1 MNMTRIAAL
10 AQKEWREILRDRLFF
25 ALSFVV
31 PALLMLLFG
40 YGLSLDV
47 ENIPVAIHDLDRT
60 PQSRDYAYR
69 FIHSRY
75 FDFKGYVTDESQAA
89 ELLGRGAVRAVIV
102 IGHGFGR
109 ELQNDRPARVQTLLD
124 GTFPYRTQVTKGYIE
139 AINTAVTRE
148 LLADYMVRV
157 KGLSPTRARV
167 YVDPVRLEV
176 RYLYNQ
182 GLKSSWGVASKLI
195 MALMLMC
202 PPFLTALGVVREKES
217 GAIYNIYASNV
228 SRAEFLVG
236 KLNPYFCI
244 AFINAMVLWG
254 MACFLFG
261 APFKGSV
268 TAYLF
273 ATVLYVLCSTGIGL
287 LISILV
293 GSQVAAM
300 IVTAVVTAMPSM
312 LYSGLLTPVASM
324 NWAARIVAAVFPS
337 MYYGRIIES
346 CFLKGLGWANAWSDM
361 LVLAG
366 YGAALF
372 AVGYAMFHKRG
383 AA

>member
-1 MNMTRIAAL
+1 
-10 AQKEWREILRDRLFF
+10 
-25 ALSFVV
+25 V

-47 ENIPVAIHDLDRT
+47 ENIPLAIHDLDRT

-75 FDFKGYVTDESQAA
+75 FAFQGYVTDEAQAG
-89 ELLGRGAVRAVIV
+89 ELLSSGRARAVIV
-102 IGHGFGR
+102 IGQGFGR
-109 ELQNDRPARVQTLLD
+109 ELAADRPAHVQTLLD
-124 GTFPYRTQVTKGYIE
+124 GTFPYRTQVTKGYIT
-139 AINTAVTRE
+139 AINTALTRE
-148 LLADYMVRV
+148 LLAAYMVRT
-157 KGLSPTRARV
+157 KGLSPARAAQ

-195 MALMLMC
+195 MALLLMC

-217 GAIYNIYASNV
+217 GSIYNIYASNAT
-228 SRAEFLVG
+228 RAEFLIG

-244 AFINAMVLWG
+244 AFINAMVLWA
-254 MACFLFG
+254 MACFIFG

-268 TAYLF
+268 TAFL
-273 ATVLYVLCSTGIGL
+273 ASTVLYVLCSTGIGL
-287 LISILV
+287 LISVLV
-293 GSQVAAM
+293 KSQIAAM

-312 LYSGLLTPVASM
+312 LYSGLLTPVSSM
-324 NWAARIVAAVFPS
+324 NLSARAVAAVFPA
-337 MYYGRIIES
+337 MYYGRIIEF
-346 CFLKGLGWANAWSDM
+346 CFLKGLGWGHVWGDM
-361 LVLAG
+361 LILAG
-366 YGAALF
+366 YTAGLF
-372 AVGYAMFHKRG
+372 LVGYAMFHKRV

>member
-1 MNMTRIAAL
+1 M
-10 AQKEWREILRDRLFF
+10 
-25 ALSFVV
+25 
-31 PALLMLLFG
+31 
-40 YGLSLDV
+40 
-47 ENIPVAIHDLDRT
+47 
-60 PQSRDYAYR
+60 
-69 FIHSRY
+69 
-75 FDFKGYVTDESQAA
+75 
-89 ELLGRGAVRAVIV
+89 
-102 IGHGFGR
+102 
-109 ELQNDRPARVQTLLD
+109 
-124 GTFPYRTQVTKGYIE
+124 
-139 AINTAVTRE
+139 
-148 LLADYMVRV
+148 
-157 KGLSPTRARV
+157 
-167 YVDPVRLEV
+167 
-176 RYLYNQ
+176 
-182 GLKSSWGVASKLI
+182 
-195 MALMLMC
+195 
-202 PPFLTALGVVREKES
+202 
-217 GAIYNIYASNV
+217 
-228 SRAEFLVG
+228 G

-244 AFINAMVLWG
+244 AFINAMVLWA

-324 NWAARIVAAVFPS
+324 NWAARIVAAVFPC

-346 CFLKGLGWANAWSDM
+346 CFLKGLGWANVWSDM